1 LIDFDLEM
9 KNTQPLDM
17 DNIESNE
24 YSVDTDIKKSIILYN
39 KAIAEIKIN
48 DLDSAIKDLRKALSY
63 NEDFTE
69 AIRLLG
75 LCYIN
80 NKKYK
85 KAENTFKELAEY
97 EEYSDLAK
105 EYIRNSIVE
114 RTMAKTVKP
123 IKEKEDSSSK
133 NIDDNR
139 NKKVVMGI
147 SILSVLIAIFTISF
161 IIGINI
167 PSASKQELAANKTK
181 NLADKKTNKSSD
193 ENNNEDMSNTVS
205 SDITKNNTTETT
217 EQLDNTSSQEDDND
231 SSSLSDTTEKSYKD
245 ENINNTQNIKN
256 TDANDKSKNKTKEV
270 KSDDKPKSNTDVKNK
285 WDIYNEGNRL
295 YKQGKYKQALPKL
308 KEAYEIRPSEELMPW
323 ITYQIGNA
331 YKETGDN
338 ANALAFFQKVK
349 EDYPNSGYVS
359 SADRGIKQIEKE
371 MSGKDND

>member
-1 LIDFDLEM
+1 MIDFDLEM

-161 IIGINI
+161 IIGIKI
-167 PSASKQELAANKTK
+167 PNGSKQELTPSKTGNLANK
-181 NLADKKTNKSSD
+181 KTSKSSD
-193 ENNNEDMSNTVS
+193 ENSNEDMKNTISNDTAENAEM
-205 SDITKNNTTETT
+205 K
-217 EQLDNTSSQEDDND
+217 LDNTSSQGDDND
-231 SSSLSDTTEKSYKD
+231 NSSLSNTTEKSYKD

>member
-1 LIDFDLEM
+1 MIDFDLEM

-205 SDITKNNTTETT
+205 SDITKKNTTETT

-231 SSSLSDTTEKSYKD
+231 NSSLSNTTEKSYKD